1 MVRRIERDVISQVD
15 ISRDTTYKEKI
26 NSKKRKFADPF
37 PDTLNTSKESS
48 SSSEGNQGTQTRK
61 KRLLNEMRTLSENVL
76 EYEESIQYLREVKP
90 DYKELQVH
98 EELTQELAQKP
109 LSWLSRKAC
118 DDDLTTSKR
127 RIDFSAE
134 EKKDSCELPLAK
146 QSQEKEQLDQTFA
159 FNAPAN
165 VSQRLDIIG
174 ETSQELGSSMAN
186 QSSFQSKMIV
196 HES

>member
-1 MVRRIERDVISQVD
+1 MVRRIERDVIPQVD

-26 NSKKRKFADPF
+26 NSKKRKFADAF

-90 DYKELQVH
+90 DFKELQVH
-98 EELTQELAQKP
+98 EELIQELAQKP
-109 LSWLSRKAC
+109 LSWLSRKAR

>member
-15 ISRDTTYKEKI
+15 ISRDTIYKEKI
-26 NSKKRKFADPF
+26 NSKKRKFADAF
-37 PDTLNTSKESS
+37 PDTLNNSKESS

-90 DYKELQVH
+90 DFKELQVH

-109 LSWLSRKAC
+109 LSWLSRKAR
-118 DDDLTTSKR
+118 DDDLTSSKR

>member
-1 MVRRIERDVISQVD
+1 MVRRIERDVIPQVD

-26 NSKKRKFADPF
+26 NSKKRKFADAF

-90 DYKELQVH
+90 DFKELQVH

-109 LSWLSRKAC
+109 LSWLSRKAR

-146 QSQEKEQLDQTFA
+146 QSQEKEQLDQTCA

>member
-26 NSKKRKFADPF
+26 NSKKRKFADAF

>member
-1 MVRRIERDVISQVD
+1 MVRRIERDVYPQVD
-15 ISRDTTYKEKI
+15 VSRDSTYMETI
-26 NSKKRKFADPF
+26 NSKKRKFAEAF

-48 SSSEGNQGTQTRK
+48 SSSEGNQGTQTSK
-61 KRLLNEMRTLSENVL
+61 KRLLNEMRALSENVL
-76 EYEESIQYLREVKP
+76 EYEESIQYLREMKP

-98 EELTQELAQKP
+98 EELIQELAHKP
-109 LSWLSRKAC
+109 LSWLSRSSS
-118 DDDLTTSKR
+118 DDLTTSKR

-146 QSQEKEQLDQTFA
+146 QSKEKEQLEQTFA
-159 FNAPAN
+159 YNAPGN

>member
-1 MVRRIERDVISQVD
+1 MVRRIERDVIPQVD

-26 NSKKRKFADPF
+26 NSKKRKFADAF

-98 EELTQELAQKP
+98 EELTQELSQKP

-146 QSQEKEQLDQTFA
+146 QSQEKDQLDQTFA

>member
-1 MVRRIERDVISQVD
+1 MVRRIERDVIPQVD

-26 NSKKRKFADPF
+26 NSKKRKFADAF

-90 DYKELQVH
+90 DFKELQVH

-109 LSWLSRKAC
+109 LSWLSRKER

-146 QSQEKEQLDQTFA
+146 QSQEKE
-159 FNAPAN
+159 
-165 VSQRLDIIG
+165 
-174 ETSQELGSSMAN
+174 
-186 QSSFQSKMIV
+186 
-196 HES
+196 

>member
-1 MVRRIERDVISQVD
+1 MVRRIERDVIPQVD

-26 NSKKRKFADPF
+26 NSKKRKFADAF

-90 DYKELQVH
+90 DFKELQVH

-109 LSWLSRKAC
+109 LSWLSRKAR

>member
-1 MVRRIERDVISQVD
+1 MVRRIERDVIPQVD

-26 NSKKRKFADPF
+26 NSKKRKFADAF

-98 EELTQELAQKP
+98 EELTQELSQKP

-134 EKKDSCELPLAK
+134 EKKESCELPLAK
-146 QSQEKEQLDQTFA
+146 QSQEKDQLDQTFA